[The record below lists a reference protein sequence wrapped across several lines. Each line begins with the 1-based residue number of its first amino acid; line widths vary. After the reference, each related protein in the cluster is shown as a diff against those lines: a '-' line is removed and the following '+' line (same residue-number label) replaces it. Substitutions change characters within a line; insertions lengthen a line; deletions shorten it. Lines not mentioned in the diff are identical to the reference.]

1 MREKSMEKENESRS
15 KGTFKEFTVKR
26 EKDVRVK
33 MRDGI
38 HLAVDIYRPD
48 APGKF
53 PALLAMSPYGKEL
66 MEMVRWLP
74 SSARTEPL
82 WDGCIEAGDIDY
94 LVSHGYAHI
103 IVDCR
108 GTGASEGVFG
118 FHLADN
124 PDNYDLV
131 EWLAVQPWCNGNV
144 GTVGV
149 SWFGANSMNA
159 AIAAPPHLKAVFPQE
174 FGTDLYRHV
183 FYHGGILC
191 LFFLYLYYGIEGDS
205 GWALSATSRQAFY
218 QALQDP
224 NVKHAIQERLKD
236 PDIRNYPNLY
246 HILNY
251 PEKCPFFVFNML
263 NPFDGPFYQEYTF
276 YKLFDRIK
284 CPVYLVGNWENE
296 IYTWGT
302 FQAWEGI
309 KNVPK
314 KMMIT
319 PAGFLRRPYQEYH
332 DEMLRWYDHHL
343 KGIDTGIM
351 NQPPI
356 KLFIMGSNEWRFE
369 NEWPLARTKWRKLYL
384 RDHGRL
390 TTELERLSTASPD
403 GFVQPPVT
411 VTSRIESLSYRT
423 DPLARDVEITGPIAL
438 HLYASIDQDDTN
450 WFIRFN
456 DIDPLG
462 KRVPLS
468 RGYLKA
474 SHRELD
480 AKQSKP
486 WQPYHPHM
494 KAEAVRPGEIY
505 EYAIELMPNAN
516 TFKAGHC
523 MELEIRSTES
533 PKDPLYTESFIGGNH
548 LPVART
554 VAHTIYHDKN
564 HPSYLLL
571 PVIGDAQF

>member
-1 MREKSMEKENESRS
+1 MKKTEGWRQDRKQEYI
-15 KGTFKEFTVKR
+15 VKR

-33 MRDGI
+33 MRDAAR
-38 HLAVDIYRPD
+38 LAIDIYRPD

-53 PALLAMSPYGKEL
+53 PALVALSPYGKEL
-66 MEMVRWLP
+66 METVRWLP
-74 SSARTEPL
+74 SSARTDPL

-94 LVSHGYAHI
+94 LVEKGYAHV

-108 GTGASEGVFG
+108 GTGSSEGIFG
-118 FHLADN
+118 FHAADN
-124 PDNYDLV
+124 LDLYDLV
-131 EWLAVQPWCNGNV
+131 EWLAIQPWCNGNV

-149 SWFGANSMNA
+149 SWFGASSMNA

-174 FGTDLYRHV
+174 FGNDLYRQV

-205 GWALSATSRQAFY
+205 GWALSAASRAAFNQAV
-218 QALQDP
+218 QDP

-236 PDIRNYPNLY
+236 PDIRSYPNLY
-246 HILNY
+246 HLLNY
-251 PEKCPFFVFNML
+251 PEKCPFFVFSL
-263 NPFDGPFYQEYTF
+263 INPTDGPFYQEYTF

-314 KMMIT
+314 KMMVT
-319 PAGFLRRPYQEYH
+319 PAGFLRRPYTEYH
-332 DEMLRWYDHHL
+332 DEMLRWYDYHL

-351 NQPPI
+351 DEPPI

-369 NEWPLARTKWRKLYL
+369 HEWPLARTEWTRFYL

-390 TTELERLSTASPD
+390 TREPERLPSVPPD
-403 GFVQPPVT
+403 GLVQPPMT
-411 VTSRIESLSYRT
+411 VTSDVHSLTYRT
-423 DPLARDVEITGPIAL
+423 EPLAQDVEVTGPIAL
-438 HLYASIDQDDTN
+438 SLHASIDQDDTN

-456 DIDPLG
+456 DVDPAG
-462 KRVPLS
+462 ARTPLS

-474 SHRELD
+474 SHRALD
-480 AKQSKP
+480 ATQSKP
-486 WQPYHPHM
+486 WRPYHTHTNPEPV
-494 KAEAVRPGEIY
+494 KPGEVY

-516 TFKAGHC
+516 MFKAGHC
-523 MELEIRSTES
+523 IELEIRSTES
-533 PKDPLYTESFIGGNH
+533 PKDPLYTQSFIGGNH
-548 LPVART
+548 LPLSRT
-554 VAHTIYHDKN
+554 IAHAIYHDGSR
-564 HPSYLLL
+564 PSYLLL
-571 PVIGDAQF
+571 PIIPTK

>member
-1 MREKSMEKENESRS
+1 MGESMKKENESLS
-15 KGTFKEFTVKR
+15 KGTFQEYTVKR
-26 EKDVRVK
+26 EKDVRVR
-33 MRDGI
+33 MRDGV

-48 APGKF
+48 TPGKF

-94 LVSHGYAHI
+94 LVSHGYAHM

-118 FHLADN
+118 FHAADN

-205 GWALSATSRQAFY
+205 GWALSAASRQAFY

-224 NVKHAIQERLKD
+224 NVKHAIRERLKD

-246 HILNY
+246 HLLNY

-263 NPFDGPFYQEYTF
+263 NPFDGPFYQGYTF
-276 YKLFDRIK
+276 YKLFDRIR

-309 KNVPK
+309 QSVPK
-314 KMMIT
+314 KMMVT

-332 DEMLRWYDHHL
+332 EEMLRWYDYHL

-351 NQPPI
+351 DEPPI

-369 NEWPLARTKWRKLYL
+369 NEWPLARTNWKKFYL

-390 TTELERLSTASPD
+390 TTQPERLPTAAPD
-403 GFVQPPVT
+403 GFVQTPVT
-411 VTSRIESLSYRT
+411 VTSKIESLSYRT
-423 DPLARDVEITGPIAL
+423 DPLAKDVEITGPIAL
-438 HLYASIDQDDTN
+438 YLYASIDQDDTH

-456 DIDPLG
+456 DVDPSG

-474 SHRELD
+474 SHRGLD
-480 AKQSKP
+480 EAQSKP
-486 WQPYHPHM
+486 WQPYHPHT
-494 KAEAVRPGEIY
+494 KAEPVKPGEIY

-516 TFKAGHC
+516 VFKAGHC
-523 MELEIRSTES
+523 IELEIRSTES

-548 LPVART
+548 LPVGRT

-571 PVIGDAQF
+571 PVIGDGQF